1 MKSVKRAAVA
11 RRRRREDP
19 VRLSRTIRAFSRISR
34 LDLGTAPPHDTGEK
48 LLREVCRALDLK
60 RAEIWLIGPNDHRL
74 WRFAT
79 HGSGHLLADR
89 MFQKHVIASD
99 PRQHIAL

>member
-11 RRRRREDP
+11 RRRRCEDP

-60 RAEIWLIGPNDHRL
+60 RAEIWLIGPNDH
-74 WRFAT
+74 
-79 HGSGHLLADR
+79 HLAGQTCREYAKRKGRWVFVHRPEVVL
-89 MFQKHVIASD
+89 I
-99 PRQHIAL
+99 